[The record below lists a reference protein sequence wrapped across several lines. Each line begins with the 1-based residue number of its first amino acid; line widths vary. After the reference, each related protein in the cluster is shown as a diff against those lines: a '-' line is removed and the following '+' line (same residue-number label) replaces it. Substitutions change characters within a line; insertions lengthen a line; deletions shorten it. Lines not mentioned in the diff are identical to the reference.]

1 MTCNWTDLSLRPMV
15 GEFQEDLAKAAMDC
29 FRTAEAWKEQL
40 SEGDKG
46 SLIRAFHRAES
57 LAEYA
62 LVEAIKQVPEDHG
75 KDLARQRVEEER
87 HVDVF
92 AGFLGG
98 EVEIPLRPKSKV
110 RPPSVWYGLLLLN
123 ELTGYCQ
130 FSMLAALLDPGEREV
145 LETVMEDEEEH
156 VERLLRW
163 MEPVWGS
170 RESEQATK
178 MVQRFRADLPG
189 RMEQFFEGPHLEGLR
204 QEMGSHV
211 RGLLDALL
219 NRFPS

>member
-1 MTCNWTDLSLRPMV
+1 MA
-15 GEFQEDLAKAAMDC
+15 GGFQEDLAKAAMDC
-29 FRTAEAWKEQL
+29 FRTAEVWKAQL

-46 SLIRAFHRAES
+46 SLIRAFHRAEA
-57 LAEYA
+57 LAEFA
-62 LVEAIKQVPEDHG
+62 LVEAIMQVPEEHG

-98 EVEIPLRPKSKV
+98 AVDIPPRPKSKV

-130 FSMLAALLDPGEREV
+130 FSMLAALLEPSERFV
-145 LETVMEDEEEH
+145 LETVIAEEEEH

-163 MEPVWGS
+163 MEPVWES
-170 RESEQATK
+170 RECQQATR

-204 QEMGSHV
+204 QEMGGHV
-211 RGLLDALL
+211 RVLLDGLLE
-219 NRFPS
+219 RFTS

>member
-1 MTCNWTDLSLRPMV
+1 MPR
-15 GEFQEDLAKAAMDC
+15 GFQEDLSQAAMAC

-40 SEGDKG
+40 SEGDSA
-46 SLIRAFHRAES
+46 SLIRAFHRAEA

-62 LVEAIKQVPEDHG
+62 LVEAIKQVPEEHS

-98 EVEIPLRPKSKV
+98 AVEIPPRPKSKV
-110 RPPSVWYGLLLLN
+110 RPSSVWYGLLLLN

-130 FSMLAALLDPGEREV
+130 FSMLAALLAPGERAV
-145 LETVMEDEEEH
+145 LETVMDDEEEH

-163 MEPVWGS
+163 MEPVWGG
-170 RESEQATK
+170 RERTQAIR
-178 MVQRFRADLPG
+178 MVERFRADLPG

-211 RGLLDALL
+211 RGLLDDLL
-219 NRFPS
+219 ERFAS